1 MNKIYSTITVAA
13 VALSL
18 SSCSDF
24 LDRESSAYDSDGFF
38 KSEAGLSYGLN
49 GTYRALEYNQNWDV
63 PQIVMQ
69 DVYSPYGLQ
78 AEENNTIGA
87 GGGLTPDQSY
97 VSSYWSGHWNIVSRA
112 NNIITG
118 ARTDPNDMSAT
129 YKRRLAE
136 TYFLRSYGYY
146 NLVQAFGDIPFFTKS
161 VTPDQYTEPR
171 TDKTIIADQMI
182 KELTAIG
189 ESEVLPW
196 LPEAVGRT
204 SNCAVYNLIAR
215 WALLAGSH
223 NFGEKANEY
232 FQTAV
237 DAAKKAMEHSGLADR
252 KSVV

>member
-87 GGGLTPDQSY
+87 GGGLTPT
-97 VSSYWSGHWNIVSRA
+97 RA
-112 NNIITG
+112 
-118 ARTDPNDMSAT
+118 M
-129 YKRRLAE
+129 
-136 TYFLRSYGYY
+136 
-146 NLVQAFGDIPFFTKS
+146 
-161 VTPDQYTEPR
+161 
-171 TDKTIIADQMI
+171 
-182 KELTAIG
+182 
-189 ESEVLPW
+189 
-196 LPEAVGRT
+196 
-204 SNCAVYNLIAR
+204 
-215 WALLAGSH
+215 
-223 NFGEKANEY
+223 
-232 FQTAV
+232 
-237 DAAKKAMEHSGLADR
+237 
-252 KSVV
+252 